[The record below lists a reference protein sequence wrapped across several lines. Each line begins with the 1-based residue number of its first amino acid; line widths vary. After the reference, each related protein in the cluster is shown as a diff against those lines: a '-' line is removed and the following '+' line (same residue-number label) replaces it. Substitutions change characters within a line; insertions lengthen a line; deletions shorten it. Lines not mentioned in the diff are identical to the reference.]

1 MKKRWFVLMILSII
15 IVASLVSALD
25 ASDLS
30 NAGNQIIEWIRG
42 IFSPFFLVLL
52 GLDTIDKYFFARILL
67 LILLF
72 VIILTVLKRITLF
85 KKYPAIYV
93 IIAVIVSI
101 LSTRYISEVA
111 LVSLILLPYGALG
124 ITLTVFLPF
133 IIYGFFIHESGL
145 GSAGR
150 RAGWI
155 LFAAV
160 FGSLWWVRRTE
171 MGAYN
176 WIYWIGIA
184 GVLVALFL
192 DGTIHKYFELGKYKR
207 GENVSDV
214 NSLVGIQTQINNLKR
229 EFGNDPRDFP
239 VSVYKAYS
247 DLENN
252 KKALR
257 KRLAISN

>member
-1 MKKRWFVLMILSII
+1 MKKRWFVLMLLSIVI
-15 IVASLVSALD
+15 IASLVSALD

-30 NAGNQIIEWIRG
+30 YAGNQIIEWIQN
-42 IFSPFFLVLL
+42 IFGPFFQVLL

-85 KKYPAIYV
+85 KKYPAVYV
-93 IIAVIVSI
+93 IISVIVSI
-101 LSTRYISEVA
+101 LATRYISEIE

-124 ITLTVFLPF
+124 ISMTVFLPF
-133 IIYGFFIHESGL
+133 FIYGFFIHESGL
-145 GSAGR
+145 GTVGR
-150 RAGWI
+150 RVGWI

-160 FGSLWWVRRTE
+160 FFALWIARYKE

-184 GVLVALFL
+184 GVLIALFL
-192 DGTIHKYFELGKYKR
+192 DGTVHRYFEMGKYKQ

-214 NSLVGIQTQINNLKR
+214 NSLVGVENQIKSLKMQ
-229 EFGNDPRDFP
+229 FGNDPRDFP
-239 VSVYKAYS
+239 ASVYKAYS
-247 DLENN
+247 KLENDR
-252 KKALR
+252 KALR
-257 KRLAISN
+257 KRLAIS